1 MSKLGRKAK
10 LRSKRRLLAGLVNQ
24 FENNTNK
31 RRAAYRSRAPP
42 VQLADSIDEFMR
54 KANVSRATVWRM
66 MKAGKLRFVRLGERI
81 RRIPITEYERLG
93 LVPTTRD
100 IIKKTIIEKGAAK
113 EALGHPT
120 AARSMTISQNS

>member
-66 MKAGKLRFVRLGERI
+66 MKSCTQHRN
-81 RRIPITEYERLG
+81 
-93 LVPTTRD
+93 
-100 IIKKTIIEKGAAK
+100 
-113 EALGHPT
+113 
-120 AARSMTISQNS
+120 RSMRRTSKRFGSIQR